1 MSTAVTGR
9 TSGPF
14 SPTSRDQRQPRAR
27 HPASHIGAES
37 VVENA
42 IIDKNAP
49 VGRGVRLLN
58 NVKEKD
64 GDGY

>member
-1 MSTAVTGR
+1 
-9 TSGPF
+9 
-14 SPTSRDQRQPRAR
+14 
-27 HPASHIGAES
+27 